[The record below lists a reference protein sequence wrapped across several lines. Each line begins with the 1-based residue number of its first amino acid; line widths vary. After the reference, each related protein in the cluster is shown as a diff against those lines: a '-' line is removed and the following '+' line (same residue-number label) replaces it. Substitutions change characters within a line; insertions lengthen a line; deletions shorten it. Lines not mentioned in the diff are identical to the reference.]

1 MQTAEIASRLKAAD
15 PTIVLGPRASDSK
28 LLPITPITAKQISG
42 AEDPELGNHFNS
54 YEYD

>member
-15 PTIVLGPRASDSK
+15 PTIVLGPRASDWK

-42 AEDPELGNHFNS
+42 AEDPELENHFNP